1 MHEKFFEI
9 ARSNMVKNQILP
21 HNVKDREL
29 IDAFLETK
37 KELFVP
43 KKDFDLVYSDSDI
56 FINNERNIIRTFVIA
71 KMLDKCNIKKN
82 NTILVIGCLTGYTLA
97 IISKLVNYVFGVD
110 NDKNL
115 TQIANDNINNL
126 NILNCSVFY
135 KKDLST
141 GLDKNAPYDKI
152 FIEGSVEKVPD
163 NLLKQLKDDG
173 EIFTVIKKKEDNY
186 VGEFVRGLKVDS
198 GISIEKF
205 FNTNVNELKDF
216 IIWDYEYEN
225 IFYKFSFI
233 YN

>member
-21 HNVKDREL
+21 NNVKNRDL
-29 IDAFLETK
+29 IDALLEIK

-43 KKDFDLVYSDSDI
+43 AKDLDLVYSDRDI
-56 FINNERNIIRTFVIA
+56 LVSRERNIIRTFVIA
-71 KMLDKCNIKKN
+71 KMLDKCNFQKD

-97 IISKLVNYVFGVD
+97 IISRLVNYVFGVE

-115 TQIANDNINNL
+115 TQIAVQNINNL

-135 KKDLST
+135 KKDLSV
-141 GLDKNAPYDKI
+141 GLEKNAPYDKI

-163 NLLKQLKDDG
+163 NLLKQLKEDG
-173 EIFTVIKKKEDNY
+173 EIFTVIKNKEDNY
-186 VGEFVRGLKVDS
+186 VGEFIRGLRVDT

-205 FNTNVNELKDF
+205 FNTNVNVLKDF
-216 IIWDYEYEN
+216 II
-225 IFYKFSFI
+225 
-233 YN
+233 

>member
-71 KMLDKCNIKKN
+71 KMLDKCNFKKN
-82 NTILVIGCLTGYTLA
+82 NTILVIGFLTGYTLA

>member
-9 ARSNMVKNQILP
+9 ARSNMVKNQVLP
-21 HNVKDREL
+21 NNVKNKDL
-29 IDAFLETK
+29 IDALLEIK

-43 KKDFDLVYSDSDI
+43 KKDMDLVYSDRDI
-56 FINNERNIIRTFVIA
+56 LVSHDRNIIRTFVIA
-71 KMLDKCNIKKN
+71 KMLDKCNFQKD

-97 IISKLVNYVFGVD
+97 IISRLVNYVFGVD

-115 TQIANDNINNL
+115 TQIAVQNINNL

-141 GLDKNAPYDKI
+141 GLEKSAPFDKI

-163 NLLKQLKDDG
+163 HLLKQLKEDG
-173 EIFTVIKKKEDNY
+173 EIFTVIKNKEDNY
-186 VGEFVRGLKVDS
+186 VGEFIRGLKVES

-205 FNTNVNELKDF
+205 FNTNVNVLKDF
-216 IIWDYEYEN
+216 II
-225 IFYKFSFI
+225 
-233 YN
+233 

>member
-9 ARSNMVKNQILP
+9 ARSNMVKNQVLP
-21 HNVKDREL
+21 NNVKNRDL
-29 IDAFLETK
+29 IDALLEIK

-43 KKDFDLVYSDSDI
+43 TKDMDLVYTDRDI
-56 FINNERNIIRTFVIA
+56 LVSHERNIIRTFVIA
-71 KMLDKCNIKKN
+71 KMLDKCNFQKD

-97 IISKLVNYVFGVD
+97 IVSRLVNYVFGVD

-115 TQIANDNINNL
+115 TQIAVQNINNL

-141 GLDKNAPYDKI
+141 GLEKSAPFDKI

-163 NLLKQLKDDG
+163 NLLKQLKEDG
-173 EIFTVIKKKEDNY
+173 EIFTVIKNKEDNY
-186 VGEFVRGLKVDS
+186 VGEFIRGLKVES

-205 FNTNVNELKDF
+205 FNTNVNVLKDF
-216 IIWDYEYEN
+216 II
-225 IFYKFSFI
+225 
-233 YN
+233 

>member
-9 ARSNMVKNQILP
+9 ARSNMVKNQVLP
-21 HNVKDREL
+21 NNVKNREL
-29 IDAFLETK
+29 IDALLEIK

-43 KKDFDLVYSDSDI
+43 TKDMDLVYSDRDI
-56 FINNERNIIRTFVIA
+56 LVSHERNIIRTFVIA
-71 KMLDKCNIKKN
+71 KMLDKCNFQKD

-97 IISKLVNYVFGVD
+97 IVSRLVNYVFGVD

-115 TQIANDNINNL
+115 TQIAVQNINNL

-141 GLDKNAPYDKI
+141 GLEKSAPFDKI

-163 NLLKQLKDDG
+163 HLLKQLKEDG
-173 EIFTVIKKKEDNY
+173 EIFTVIKNKEDNY
-186 VGEFVRGLKVDS
+186 VGEFIRGLKVES

-205 FNTNVNELKDF
+205 FNTNVNVLKDF
-216 IIWDYEYEN
+216 II
-225 IFYKFSFI
+225 
-233 YN
+233 

>member
-1 MHEKFFEI
+1 
-9 ARSNMVKNQILP
+9 MVKNQVLP
-21 HNVKDREL
+21 NNVKNREL
-29 IDAFLETK
+29 IDALLEIK

-43 KKDFDLVYSDSDI
+43 TEYMDLVYSDRDI
-56 FINNERNIIRTFVIA
+56 LVSHERNIIRTFVIA
-71 KMLDKCNIKKN
+71 KMLDKCNFQKD

-97 IISKLVNYVFGVD
+97 IISRLVNYVFGVD

-115 TQIANDNINNL
+115 TQIAVQNINNL

-141 GLDKNAPYDKI
+141 GLEKNAPYDKI

-163 NLLKQLKDDG
+163 NLLKQLKEDG
-173 EIFTVIKKKEDNY
+173 EIFTVIKNKEADY
-186 VGEFVRGLKVDS
+186 VGEFVRGLKVGS

-233 YN
+233 

>member
-9 ARSNMVKNQILP
+9 ARSNMVKNQVLP
-21 HNVKDREL
+21 NNVKNKDL
-29 IDAFLETK
+29 IDALLEIK

-43 KKDFDLVYSDSDI
+43 TKDMDLVYTDRDI
-56 FINNERNIIRTFVIA
+56 LVSHERNIIRTFVIA
-71 KMLDKCNIKKN
+71 KMLDKCNFQKD

-97 IISKLVNYVFGVD
+97 IVSRLVNYVFGVD

-115 TQIANDNINNL
+115 TQIAVQNINNL

-141 GLDKNAPYDKI
+141 GLEKSAPFDKI

-163 NLLKQLKDDG
+163 HLLKQLKEDG
-173 EIFTVIKKKEDNY
+173 EIFTVIKNKEDNY
-186 VGEFVRGLKVDS
+186 VGEFIRGLKVES

-205 FNTNVNELKDF
+205 FNTNVNVLKDF
-216 IIWDYEYEN
+216 II
-225 IFYKFSFI
+225 
-233 YN
+233 

>member
-9 ARSNMVKNQILP
+9 ARSNMVKNQVLP
-21 HNVKDREL
+21 NNVKNKDL
-29 IDAFLETK
+29 IDALLEIK

-43 KKDFDLVYSDSDI
+43 TKDMDLVYTDRDI
-56 FINNERNIIRTFVIA
+56 LVSHERNIIRTFVIA
-71 KMLDKCNIKKN
+71 KMLDKCNFQKD

-97 IISKLVNYVFGVD
+97 IISRLVNYVFGVD

-115 TQIANDNINNL
+115 TEIAVQNINNL

-141 GLDKNAPYDKI
+141 GLEKSAPFDKI

-163 NLLKQLKDDG
+163 HLLKQLKEDG
-173 EIFTVIKKKEDNY
+173 EIFTVIKNKEDNY
-186 VGEFVRGLKVDS
+186 VGEFIRGLKVDS

-205 FNTNVNELKDF
+205 FNTNVNVLKDF
-216 IIWDYEYEN
+216 II
-225 IFYKFSFI
+225 
-233 YN
+233 

>member
-9 ARSNMVKNQILP
+9 ARSNMVKNQVLP
-21 HNVKDREL
+21 NNVKNKDL
-29 IDAFLETK
+29 IDALLEIK

-43 KKDFDLVYSDSDI
+43 KKDMDLVYTDRDI
-56 FINNERNIIRTFVIA
+56 LVSHERNIIRTFVIA
-71 KMLDKCNIKKN
+71 KMLDKCNFQKD

-97 IISKLVNYVFGVD
+97 IISRLVNYVFGVD

-115 TQIANDNINNL
+115 TEIAVQNINNL

-141 GLDKNAPYDKI
+141 GLEKSAPFDKI

-163 NLLKQLKDDG
+163 HLLKQLKEDG
-173 EIFTVIKKKEDNY
+173 EIFTVIKNKEDNY
-186 VGEFVRGLKVDS
+186 VGEFIRGLKVES

-205 FNTNVNELKDF
+205 FNTNVNVLKDF
-216 IIWDYEYEN
+216 II
-225 IFYKFSFI
+225 
-233 YN
+233 

>member
-21 HNVKDREL
+21 NNVKDRGL
-29 IDAFLETK
+29 IDAFLEIK

-43 KKDFDLVYSDSDI
+43 RKDLDLVYSDSDI
-56 FINNERNIIRTFVIA
+56 LINNERNIIRTFVIA
-71 KMLDKCNIKKN
+71 KMLDKCNFEKN

-97 IISKLVNYVFGVD
+97 IISKLVSYVFGVD
-110 NDKNL
+110 NDKEL
-115 TQIANDNINNL
+115 TQIANENINNL

-135 KKDLST
+135 KKDLSS
-141 GLDKNAPYDKI
+141 GLEKNAPYDKI
-152 FIEGSVEKVPD
+152 FIEGSIEKVPD
-163 NLLKQLKDDG
+163 NLLKQLKENG
-173 EIFTVIKKKEDNY
+173 EIFTVIKSREDNY

-225 IFYKFSFI
+225 IFYFFSFI
-233 YN
+233 FT

>member
-9 ARSNMVKNQILP
+9 ARSNMVKNQVLP
-21 HNVKDREL
+21 NNVKNRDL
-29 IDAFLETK
+29 IDALLEIK

-43 KKDFDLVYSDSDI
+43 TKDMDLVYSDRDI
-56 FINNERNIIRTFVIA
+56 LVSHERNIIRTFVIA
-71 KMLDKCNIKKN
+71 KMLDKCNFQKD

-97 IISKLVNYVFGVD
+97 IISRLVNYVFGVD

-115 TQIANDNINNL
+115 TQIAVQNINNL

-141 GLDKNAPYDKI
+141 GLEKSAPFDKI

-163 NLLKQLKDDG
+163 HLLKQLKEDG
-173 EIFTVIKKKEDNY
+173 EIFTVIKNKEDNY
-186 VGEFVRGLKVDS
+186 VGEFIRGLKVES

-205 FNTNVNELKDF
+205 FNTNVNVLKDF
-216 IIWDYEYEN
+216 II
-225 IFYKFSFI
+225 
-233 YN
+233 

>member
-9 ARSNMVKNQILP
+9 ARSNMVKNQVLP
-21 HNVKDREL
+21 NNVKNKDL
-29 IDAFLETK
+29 IDALLEIK

-43 KKDFDLVYSDSDI
+43 KKDMDLVYSDRDI
-56 FINNERNIIRTFVIA
+56 LVSHDRNIIRTFVIA
-71 KMLDKCNIKKN
+71 KMLDKCNFQKD

-97 IISKLVNYVFGVD
+97 IVSRLVNYVFGVD

-115 TQIANDNINNL
+115 TQIAVQNINNL

-141 GLDKNAPYDKI
+141 GLEKSAPFDKI

-163 NLLKQLKDDG
+163 HLLKQLKEDG
-173 EIFTVIKKKEDNY
+173 EIFTVIKNKEDNY
-186 VGEFVRGLKVDS
+186 VGEFIRGLKVES

-205 FNTNVNELKDF
+205 FNTNVNVLKDF
-216 IIWDYEYEN
+216 II
-225 IFYKFSFI
+225 
-233 YN
+233 